1 MNSYQLMRG
10 LYFSSLIIA
19 TNAFGPISLSNGLH
33 KMGGIRLES
42 AVRSAAPPA
51 ATSDLEPIPTNWDT
65 QILSKL
71 SSVIDPDL
79 EMDIVSLGFV
89 KNLSI
94 DEETR
99 QVSFDVELTTPACP
113 IKDEFKFQ
121 CEDIVNGLEW
131 TGGDA
136 KVSMTAA
143 DPARIGAAPG
153 VPYGMSQVKAIIA
166 VSSCKGGV
174 GKSTT
179 AVNLAY
185 SLKKLGAEV
194 GIFDADIYGPS
205 LPTMVTPD
213 SDAVLFV
220 GRQIKTLE
228 RDGVKLMR

>member
-1 MNSYQLMRG
+1 MRFYG
-10 LYFSSLIIA
+10 SSAVYFAALFSATHAFAPSSILNHGA
-19 TNAFGPISLSNGLH
+19 
-33 KMGGIRLES
+33 KQGIRFDS
-42 AVRSAAPPA
+42 ATKSTPSL
-51 ATSDLEPIPTNWDT
+51 TDLEPIPENWDT
-65 QILSKL
+65 KILSKL

-79 EMDIVSLGFV
+79 ERDIVSLGFV
-89 KNLSI
+89 KNLAF
-94 DEETR
+94 DEESR
-99 QVSFDVELTTPACP
+99 QISFDVELTTPAHP

-121 CEDIVNGLEW
+121 CEEIVNSLGW
-131 TGGDA
+131 TDGEA
-136 KVSMTAA
+136 NVSMTSA

-153 VPYGMSQVKAIIA
+153 VPYGLSQVKAIIA

-185 SLKKLGAEV
+185 SLKKLGAAV

-213 SDAVLFV
+213 TDAVEFV

-228 RDGVKLMR
+228 RDGVQLMR